1 MGGINLVTHKFLSV
15 KALDTLLWVT
25 GITFNGYYSESI
37 PWAKAIY
44 TPLRLFFTPLSY
56 FLR

>member
-1 MGGINLVTHKFLSV
+1 MGGINLVAHKFLSV

-44 TPLRLFFTPLSY
+44 TSLRLFSHRLVIF
-56 FLR
+56 